1 METVASWHGEVNYKR
16 YQSLGV
22 VGRLVELGSHD
33 SQLPPRA
40 DPRARATVLFL
51 LLSPSRFSPLASL
64 PPTLLPHLPPSLL
77 FLPPETFS
85 PVPSFPIFPTSVSHG
100 RTHTAPATDAVD
112 ARVHGNAYTH
122 IYTCSL
128 SRQYRKLKDWAMIAR
143 GPTWPFHPPPA
154 LPAIYRLGAT
164 AEKRR
169 KERKEGRERAFVLLG
184 ENYRIGREK

>member
-51 LLSPSRFSPLASL
+51 LLSPSLLSL
-64 PPTLLPHLPPSLL
+64 PLPFFHTSLSLSLL
-77 FLPPETFS
+77 FLPLELSLPFS
-85 PVPSFPIFPTSVSHG
+85 PSLSSLHPFH
-100 RTHTAPATDAVD
+100 TDARTRPRPRPPWTRACTV
-112 ARVHGNAYTH
+112 RVHT
-122 IYTCSL
+122 YTCSL

-143 GPTWPFHPPPA
+143 GPTWPFHPLPTT
-154 LPAIYRLGAT
+154 LPAIYRAPARLPPREG
-164 AEKRR
+164 
-169 KERKEGRERAFVLLG
+169 KEGREWAFVLLS

>member
-1 METVASWHGEVNYKR
+1 MTANYHPVPTLER
-16 YQSLGV
+16 T
-22 VGRLVELGSHD
+22 SH
-33 SQLPPRA
+33 R
-40 DPRARATVLFL
+40 
-51 LLSPSRFSPLASL
+51 SL
-64 PPTLLPHLPPSLL
+64 PPSLTFSLLSSRFPPSHSSSTPPSLL

-184 ENYRIGREK
+184 ENYRIGRKK

>member
-51 LLSPSRFSPLASL
+51 LLSPSRF
-64 PPTLLPHLPPSLL
+64 PPSHSSSTPPSLL

-85 PVPSFPIFPTSVSHG
+85 PVPSFSIFPTSVSHG

-143 GPTWPFHPPPA
+143 GPTWPFHPPQSPPCN
-154 LPAIYRLGAT
+154 LPA
-164 AEKRR
+164 RR
-169 KERKEGRERAFVLLG
+169 EEKERKEGRERAFVLLG